1 MSKQY
6 VINEV
11 ICSWWQPNHNS
22 VRSHGTR
29 YFSRMK
35 SRQIIFVT
43 EHLVHEVSHGC
54 RGRQVISVEKKNTR
68 TYIRKLL
75 LVQMLYEA
83 VRSVFQCFIP
93 CAAFRFVRAAA
104 MPVSDWVA
112 LGARPLL
119 AHEPA
124 KWTPS
129 PAMFQW
135 SLIIL
140 CDDRIDMNLRAQL
153 LIEWFIC
160 RHSWFMYQYVTQM
173 CIKADTCFVLWV
185 IGNLRAFT
193 C

>member
-11 ICSWWQPNHNS
+11 MCSWWQPNHNS
-22 VRSHGTR
+22 DRSYGTR

-54 RGRQVISVEKKNTR
+54 RGRQVISVEKKNTS

-104 MPVSDWVA
+104 MPVSD
-112 LGARPLL
+112 
-119 AHEPA
+119 
-124 KWTPS
+124 
-129 PAMFQW
+129 
-135 SLIIL
+135 
-140 CDDRIDMNLRAQL
+140 
-153 LIEWFIC
+153 
-160 RHSWFMYQYVTQM
+160 
-173 CIKADTCFVLWV
+173 
-185 IGNLRAFT
+185 
-193 C
+193 